1 MRLLWAVLALAMGW
15 AQEESRTRQPTGAP
29 PATRSVP
36 VRSVPRPAQ
45 EEVVIMETLSGKVL
59 DKKGNPAAGVRIWF
73 VNKAT
78 GQVLGET
85 RTDEQGNFALAIQ
98 RADTLVVRLS
108 REGKE
113 FVEHEYTIEQLT
125 TTEPEI
131 PFVP

>member
-1 MRLLWAVLALAMGW
+1 MRPLWAVLALALVW

-36 VRSVPRPAQ
+36 VRSVPRPAP
-45 EEVVIMETLSGKVL
+45 EEVVIMETLSGKVVEKNGTPL
-59 DKKGNPAAGVRIWF
+59 GGVRIWF

-85 RTDEQGNFALAIQ
+85 RTDEKGNFALAIQ
-98 RADTLVVRLS
+98 RADTLIVRLS

-113 FVEHEYTIEQLT
+113 FVEREYPMEELISS
-125 TTEPEI
+125 EPEI
-131 PFVP
+131 PFAP

>member
-1 MRLLWAVLALAMGW
+1 MRWLWAVLAVAIVW
-15 AQEESRTRQPTGAP
+15 AQEESRTRQPTSAP
-29 PATRSVP
+29 PATRSAP
-36 VRSVPRPAQ
+36 VRSVPRPAPD
-45 EEVVIMETLSGKVL
+45 EVVVMETLSGKVVE
-59 DKKGNPAAGVRIWF
+59 KNGKPMAGVRIWF

-98 RADTLVVRLS
+98 RADTLIVRLS

-113 FVEHEYTIEQLT
+113 FVEREYPIEELISN
-125 TTEPEI
+125 EPEI